1 MILPFH
7 LECFPVSVGLKWP
20 THFCF
25 TLWCIGWCFFH
36 HIIWSKECFEK
47 QNDLFF
53 YLNQC
58 ILSSLSFVPLPND
71 WVPVDLL
78 AGLRI
83 WQPLDMHKCLTLDSC
98 VIAFESSMQHWLL
111 PCQFWSLTS
120 SMNVRILITLYFVLD
135 LSSYWQWIRISGW
148 SVLDMHDC
156 LTIEPLIIALRQCLC
171 IQLLNHAAT
180 FVMHAWILVT
190 ERSAKPNEPEQS
202 WIKVEITTPRL
213 VVSHVFDYRLMDRQS
228 HLQDSRTKP
237 KLSKAV
243 HQVSACH
250 RRWSWEHASH

>member
-1 MILPFH
+1 MCSKRKLIGFAASIGYQNFESTFATIMILPFH

-58 ILSSLSFVPLPND
+58 ILSSLSFVPLAND

-98 VIAFESSMQHWLL
+98 VIAFEPSMQHWLL

-120 SMNVRILITLYFVLD
+120 SMNVSL
-135 LSSYWQWIRISGW
+135 
-148 SVLDMHDC
+148 H
-156 LTIEPLIIALRQCLC
+156 PLLE
-171 IQLLNHAAT
+171 
-180 FVMHAWILVT
+180 FW
-190 ERSAKPNEPEQS
+190 
-202 WIKVEITTPRL
+202 
-213 VVSHVFDYRLMDRQS
+213 
-228 HLQDSRTKP
+228 
-237 KLSKAV
+237 
-243 HQVSACH
+243 
-250 RRWSWEHASH
+250 

>member
-1 MILPFH
+1 MFNPWFMCHCLRIIHATLVVAMSILVIDFLH
-7 LECFPVSVGLKWP
+7 ECFVAP
-20 THFCF
+20 
-25 TLWCIGWCFFH
+25 
-36 HIIWSKECFEK
+36 
-47 QNDLFF
+47 
-53 YLNQC
+53 
-58 ILSSLSFVPLPND
+58 FVR
-71 WVPVDLL
+71 V
-78 AGLRI
+78 
-83 WQPLDMHKCLTLDSC
+83 
-98 VIAFESSMQHWLL
+98 
-111 PCQFWSLTS
+111 
-120 SMNVRILITLYFVLD
+120 LITPHFVLD